1 MALIRLPKNQSGTV
15 FLHVQ
20 AFADAVSKATGAD
33 SFGTYLGHDPTL
45 ERALDIFTPT
55 DSRKLGDAICDFA
68 IANLKRFGVDYVIY
82 RQRIFNP
89 EIAPVWR
96 DMADRGDLTNNHFDH
111 VHVSFEAT
119 APGPFDSVPAP
130 TIAGLLEGETS
141 METIFY
147 QFKKEDWFFD
157 RASKTFG
164 RLPFGSLIEGLA
176 AHGLAKKL
184 GPVDE
189 SFHTGVRAWV
199 AAAGFSQVFAD
210 VR

>member
-33 SFGTYLGHDPTL
+33 SFGTYLGHDPSL

-55 DSRKLGDAICDFA
+55 DSSKLGDAICDFTV
-68 IANLKRFGVDYVIY
+68 ANLKRFGVDYLIY

-89 EIAPVWR
+89 EIAPFWR

-119 APGPFDSVPAP
+119 APGPFDGQSRLIPED
-130 TIAGLLEGETS
+130 LLEGEKA
-141 METIFY
+141 MHTIFY
-147 QFKKEDWFFD
+147 QFKQEDWFLD

-176 AHGLAKKL
+176 ANGLAKKL
-184 GPVDE
+184 GPVDK
-189 SFHTGVRAWV
+189 SFHDGVQAWV
-199 AAAGFSQVFAD
+199 AAAGFSKVLAD
-210 VR
+210 V